1 MTFIL
6 ILSADAVN
14 LKLQKYFIKSR
25 KTAYIMRISP
35 GAQRPI
41 AKPAY
46 LLYREHVSP
55 YPQRRKEQMKDFL
68 VNILLSS
75 ICTFILGK
83 YYEWVDKRYTETKQ
97 PLDKLVVIILSVMC
111 AFLVVALCQVF
122 YVSYKILC
130 A

>member
-1 MTFIL
+1 
-6 ILSADAVN
+6 
-14 LKLQKYFIKSR
+14 
-25 KTAYIMRISP
+25 
-35 GAQRPI
+35 
-41 AKPAY
+41 
-46 LLYREHVSP
+46 
-55 YPQRRKEQMKDFL
+55 MKDFL